1 MGRYFNDDMIE
12 DQNDDYDAYL
22 EHYGIPKEKWDAT
35 VRARFDQ
42 LHHKTEDSLRKAKLH
57 ANSIGKQAYRSISDV
72 GHNVTKG
79 INKAGRTIKRGLGLD
94 EEYNRKQAAKIQR
107 EKAARVAAKKKE
119 WDEWTNKQTSGM
131 AKTAEKAAKLN
142 DDYYKLP
149 KSYRNKK
156 SLELSNKLADKETK
170 ELNKVRRKTR
180 R

>member
-1 MGRYFNDDMIE
+1 MGRYFNDDMTE

-57 ANSIGKQAYRSISDV
+57 ANSIGKQAYRSISD
-72 GHNVTKG
+72 
-79 INKAGRTIKRGLGLD
+79 AGRTIKRGLGLD
-94 EEYNRKQAAKIQR
+94 EEYNRRQAAKIQR
-107 EKAARVAAKKKE
+107 EKAARVAAKKKK
-119 WDEWTNKQTSGM
+119 WDEWTDKQTRGM
-131 AKTAEKAAKLN
+131 AKTAEKAARLN

-149 KSYRNKK
+149 KSYRDKK
-156 SLELSNKLADKETK
+156 SLELSNELANKETK

>member
-35 VRARFDQ
+35 ARARFDQ

-57 ANSIGKQAYRSISDV
+57 ANSIGKQAYRSISD
-72 GHNVTKG
+72 
-79 INKAGRTIKRGLGLD
+79 AGRTIKRGLGLD
-94 EEYNRKQAAKIQR
+94 EEYNRRQAAKIQR

-119 WDEWTNKQTSGM
+119 WDEWTDKQTRGM
-131 AKTAEKAAKLN
+131 AKTAEKAARLN
-142 DDYYKLP
+142 DDYHKLP
-149 KSYRNKK
+149 KSYRDKK
-156 SLELSNKLADKETK
+156 SIELSNELANKETK

>member
-1 MGRYFNDDMIE
+1 MGRYFNDDMTE

-72 GHNVTKG
+72 G
-79 INKAGRTIKRGLGLD
+79 RTIKRGLGLD
-94 EEYNRKQAAKIQR
+94 EEYNRRQAAKIQR

-119 WDEWTNKQTSGM
+119 WDEWTDKQTRGM
-131 AKTAEKAAKLN
+131 AKTAEKAARLN

-149 KSYRNKK
+149 KSYRDKK
-156 SLELSNKLADKETK
+156 SLELSNELANKETK
-170 ELNKVRRKTR
+170 ELNKVRRKIR

>member
-1 MGRYFNDDMIE
+1 MGRYFNDDMTE

-35 VRARFDQ
+35 VRSRFDQ
-42 LHHKTEDSLRKAKLH
+42 LHHKTEDSLRKAKRH

-72 GHNVTKG
+72 GHKVTKG

-94 EEYNRKQAAKIQR
+94 EEYNRRQAAKIQR

-119 WDEWTNKQTSGM
+119 WDEWTEKQTSGM
-131 AKTAEKAAKLN
+131 AKTAEKAARLN
-142 DDYYKLP
+142 DDYHKLP
-149 KSYRNKK
+149 KSYRDKK
-156 SLELSNKLADKETK
+156 SLELSNELANKETK

>member
-1 MGRYFNDDMIE
+1 MGRYFNDDMTE

-57 ANSIGKQAYRSISDV
+57 ANSIGKQAYRSISD
-72 GHNVTKG
+72 
-79 INKAGRTIKRGLGLD
+79 AGRTIKRGLGLD
-94 EEYNRKQAAKIQR
+94 EEYNRRQAAKIQR

-119 WDEWTNKQTSGM
+119 WDEWTDKQTRGM
-131 AKTAEKAAKLN
+131 AKTAEKAARLN

-149 KSYRNKK
+149 KSYRDKK
-156 SLELSNKLADKETK
+156 SLELSNELANKETK